1 MSELKRILLAEADP
15 RDVELILAALAEQNL
30 ANGVQVV
37 EDGVQA
43 LDYLH
48 RRGAFASRPEGDPV
62 AVLLDLKMPR
72 VDGLQVLT
80 EMKADPRL
88 RTVPIVM
95 LTSSR
100 ESIDLEQCYR
110 QGAKGVR
117 ETPGKA
123 WSSSRSCWA
132 RSVDAEGNGVRDLL
146 LGKVRDAQGG
156 G

>member
-1 MSELKRILLAEADP
+1 MSELKRILLAEDDP

-100 ESIDLEQCYR
+100 ESIDLEQCSR
-110 QGAKGVR
+110 QGANAYVVKPVQFDEFMTAVKELGLFWAVVN
-117 ETPGKA
+117 EPPPGSVQ
-123 WSSSRSCWA
+123 SSGR
-132 RSVDAEGNGVRDLL
+132 
-146 LGKVRDAQGG
+146 
-156 G
+156 